1 MEFSSLAGATTGRSL
16 VLFEEGAAK
25 PGMAAVREAVGPS
38 IAGGDAAGGTE
49 VFETLGVAVVD
60 APPEQVMQAAGSEAI
75 IAVEPERIVYA
86 LELAEAPHAANGHAI
101 LPAGPPLGATEAV
114 PVAPFMPAAAP
125 APAGRSADYLRGY
138 RDAVMHL
145 TDDLAGAAAADAG
158 TLAAIA
164 AIDETQATWGL
175 QATKVVNCCRT
186 GAKIRVAVLDTG
198 FDLQHPDFAGR
209 TIKSKSFVP
218 GEAVQDGHGHGTH
231 CIGTAL
237 GRKCPPKGRP
247 RYGVAHQGEV
257 YAGKVLSNA
266 GSGSDTGILA
276 GIEWAIANKC
286 AVVSMSLGA
295 PTQPGQ
301 PFSQVYER
309 VALRAQAKGTLIV
322 AAAGNDSSRP
332 GTTRPVSHP
341 ANCPSIMA
349 VAALDSNLG
358 VAFFSNRGINPNG
371 GQIDIAAPGVN
382 VFSSWPMPTR
392 YRRLQG
398 TSMATPH
405 VAGIAALYAEA
416 DPNARGAALWQAL
429 VGGAQRMPIA
439 AVDVG
444 AGLVQAP

>member
-38 IAGGDAAGGTE
+38 IAGGDAAGTE

-75 IAVEPERIVYA
+75 IAIEPERIVYA

-114 PVAPFMPAAAP
+114 PVPPFMPAAAP

-186 GAKIRVAVLDTG
+186 GTKIRVAVLDTG

-266 GSGSDTGILA
+266 GLGLRHRHPRRHRMGDREQVRRRLDVARRADPA
-276 GIEWAIANKC
+276 GP
-286 AVVSMSLGA
+286 AVL
-295 PTQPGQ
+295 PG
-301 PFSQVYER
+301 
-309 VALRAQAKGTLIV
+309 LRARR
-322 AAAGNDSSRP
+322 AARAGQGDADRGRRRERLEPAGDDPP
-332 GTTRPVSHP
+332 G
-341 ANCPSIMA
+341 
-349 VAALDSNLG
+349 L
-358 VAFFSNRGINPNG
+358 
-371 GQIDIAAPGVN
+371 APGEL
-382 VFSSWPMPTR
+382 PLDHGR
-392 YRRLQG
+392 
-398 TSMATPH
+398 
-405 VAGIAALYAEA
+405 
-416 DPNARGAALWQAL
+416 RGARLRTW
-429 VGGAQRMPIA
+429 GSRSSPT
-439 AVDVG
+439 
-444 AGLVQAP
+444 AGSTRTAGRSTSRRRA

>member
-1 MEFSSLAGATTGRSL
+1 MEFSSLAGPTTGRSL
-16 VLFEEGAAK
+16 VLFADGAAK
-25 PGMAAVREAVGPS
+25 PGMAAVQAAVGPS
-38 IAGGDAAGGTE
+38 IAGGDGSRTE
-49 VFETLGVAVVD
+49 VFPTLGVAVID
-60 APPEQVMQAAGSEAI
+60 APPEQVMQAAGSDAI

-86 LELAEAPHAANGHAI
+86 LELLDAPHVTNGHAI
-101 LPAGPPLGATEAV
+101 LPAAPPLGATETA
-114 PVAPFMPAAAP
+114 PTPPFMPATAP
-125 APAGRSADYLRGY
+125 TARSADYLRGY
-138 RDAVMHL
+138 RDAVLHL
-145 TDDLAGAAAADAG
+145 TEDVAGAAGTGAAP
-158 TLAAIA
+158 LADVLAL
-164 AIDETQATWGL
+164 DETQATWGL
-175 QATKVVNCCRT
+175 QATKVVNCCRS

-198 FDLQHPDFAGR
+198 FDLEHPDFDGR
-209 TIKSKSFVP
+209 PVKSRSFVP

-237 GRKCPPKGRP
+237 GRKCPPTGRP
-247 RYGVAHQGEV
+247 RYGAAHGAEI

-301 PFSQVYER
+301 PFSQIYER

-332 GTTRPVSHP
+332 GLTRPVSHP

-349 VAALDSNLG
+349 VAALDPKLD
-358 VAFFSNRGINPNG
+358 VASFSNRGINPDG
-371 GQIDIAAPGVN
+371 GQIDIAGPGVN
-382 VFSSWPMPTR
+382 VFSSWPMTTR

-416 DPNARGAALWQAL
+416 DPAARGAALWRAL
-429 VGGAQRMPIA
+429 VGGARRLPLA
-439 AVDVG
+439 AQDVG